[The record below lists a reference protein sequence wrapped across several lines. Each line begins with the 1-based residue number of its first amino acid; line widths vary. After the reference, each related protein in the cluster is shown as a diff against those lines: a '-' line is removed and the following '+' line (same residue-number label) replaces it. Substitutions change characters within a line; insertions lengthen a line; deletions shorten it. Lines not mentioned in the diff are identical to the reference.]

1 VCAIREGACAGYS
14 EDGSVRV
21 LEVEKRMG
29 VGCTVE

>member
-1 VCAIREGACAGYS
+1 VLDS

-29 VGCTVE
+29 VGCTVSRGLTCAVQ